1 MLGGRTTRPASDTE
15 EVPGLRELAVEGL
28 IGAVALYF
36 LVRTAPD
43 GMGGFWWV
51 CVVLFAVGLVSFLR
65 GARGRDDERLY
76 RRRTLRRA
84 AARRGIAP
92 NRTGN
97 EVRGPWQTSRST
109 TFVVGP
115 PG

>member
-51 CVVLFAVGLVSFLR
+51 R
-65 GARGRDDERLY
+65 GPVRGRPSVVPARRAWT
-76 RRRTLRRA
+76 RRREALPA
-84 AARRGIAP
+84 ADAPESRGS
-92 NRTGN
+92 TGN
-97 EVRGPWQTSRST
+97 RAEPDGE
-109 TFVVGP
+109 
-115 PG
+115 

>member
-65 GARGRDDERLY
+65 GAWRAWT
-76 RRRTLRRA
+76 RRREALPA
-84 AARRGIAP
+84 ADAPESRGS
-92 NRTGN
+92 TGN
-97 EVRGPWQTSRST
+97 RAEPDGE
-109 TFVVGP
+109 
-115 PG
+115 